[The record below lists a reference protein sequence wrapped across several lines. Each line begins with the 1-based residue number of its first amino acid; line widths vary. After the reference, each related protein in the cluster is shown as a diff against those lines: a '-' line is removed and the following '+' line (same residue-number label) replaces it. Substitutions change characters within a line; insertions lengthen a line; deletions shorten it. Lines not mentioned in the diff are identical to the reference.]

1 MTPNQAEPVRIELTD
16 EEYDTL
22 RSFAGD
28 RGLSL
33 DEAGRLAV
41 DGLLDRRGV
50 DGTAPASAVLDDV
63 DEPSLPE
70 RGLRPSFEEGV
81 DDADEG

>member
-1 MTPNQAEPVRIELTD
+1 MTPNQVEPVRIELTD

-50 DGTAPASAVLDDV
+50 DGTAPASTVLDDR
-63 DEPSLPE
+63 DGPSLREQGP
-70 RGLRPSFEEGV
+70 RPSVEERV